1 MRHFAKV
8 AKTINIW
15 LAAVSICGSAVA
27 WRVFSPSGS
36 GVIDA
41 LLVLFCLTVASLG
54 AYSTAGAW
62 RCSGPRPPIRPRS
75 GAATA
80 PNEAMQRTRL
90 SAGR

>member
-8 AKTINIW
+8 AETINIW
-15 LAAVSICGSAVA
+15 LAAATICGSAVA
-27 WRVFSPSGS
+27 WRVFALSGS

-62 RCSGPRPPIRPRS
+62 RRS
-75 GAATA
+75 GAATTDPPEERGGDLA
-80 PNEAMQRTRL
+80 
-90 SAGR
+90 